1 MNFRLVIDK
10 DAEETVVVTVHA
22 PNAVTEKIEALVLA
36 DAGKDKLPAYREDE
50 MRLLAFQ
57 DIACI
62 TVQEGKTYAIDSHG
76 VQYRLKQRLYELEGL
91 LPHCFI
97 RINKSAIANDRH
109 LERFHAGYS
118 GAVDAVFR
126 CGYREYVS
134 RRCLAAIKKRYQL

>member
-1 MNFRLVIDK
+1 MKFRLVVDK
-10 DAEETVVVTVHA
+10 DAEEEVVAIVHS
-22 PNAVTEKIEALVLA
+22 PNALTQKIEDLVLEY
-36 DAGKDKLPAYREDE
+36 AGQDKLPAYREDE

-62 TVQEGKTYAIDSHG
+62 TVEDGKTYAIDSHG
-76 VQYRLKQRLYELEGL
+76 VRYRLKQRLYELESL

-97 RINKSAIANDRH
+97 RINKSAIANGSH

-134 RRCLAAIKKRYQL
+134 RRCLAAIKRRYQL